1 MLFRKDGHN
10 VGSKMRLESCT
21 VLPCL
26 LINTAEIV
34 GIDMRFGCAS
44 VCACVCTVGRI
55 GGLKKSLVC

>member
-21 VLPCL
+21 VL

-44 VCACVCTVGRI
+44 VCGPDWGVEKKF
-55 GGLKKSLVC
+55 GLLY

>member
-21 VLPCL
+21 VL

-44 VCACVCTVGRI
+44 VCVCTVGRI